1 MKGLNEQVA
10 DWKQEQILFA
20 AGELFYTKGYYG
32 TSMDDIASALSVGKP
47 MIYSY
52 FPSKMALLAA
62 VCNQTSLLVANLA
75 QTVAETNDN
84 DSVSEQMRTTIYQ
97 SSLLIIKGRRL
108 LTVLFREVKNLPES
122 SLDRLKLSDTKFREV
137 MIDILSRGKASGE
150 FHYHADERVIAQC
163 ISGMVTW
170 LSTWYQENG
179 PLSAIEVAEEMALT
193 ALQMAGHVP
202 KHVTS

>member
-10 DWKQEQILFA
+10 DWKQEQILVA
-20 AGELFYTKGYYG
+20 AAELFYTQGYSR
-32 TSMDDIASALSVGKP
+32 TSMDDIASMLAIGKP

-75 QTVAETNDN
+75 QTVAETNKDE
-84 DSVSEQMRTTIYQ
+84 SVSEQMKTTIYQ
-97 SSLLIIKGRRL
+97 SSLLIIKGRKL
-108 LTVLFREVKNLPES
+108 LTVLFREVKNLPTS

-137 MIDILSRGKASGE
+137 MINILRLGKANGE

-170 LSTWYQENG
+170 LSTWYQESG
-179 PLSAIEVAEEMALT
+179 PLSAHEIAEEMALT
-193 ALQMAGHVP
+193 ALQMAGHNTQ
-202 KHVTS
+202 VTE